1 MASPEDSTEPE
12 LGSGWSPFSR
22 RTFLRRGTVTAAA
35 VGMIA
40 TVPGLSGFLMGASA
54 EAPAVEAGTGEAEA
68 DAGELSQPL
77 LAHIK
82 DLRTGEIS
90 LLQGEREILIRNPGL
105 ARSLFAAAH
114 R

>member
-1 MASPEDSTEPE
+1 MTSSDDSSELP
-12 LGSGWSPFSR
+12 LGSGWRPFSR

-35 VGMIA
+35 VGVVT
-40 TVPGLSGFLMGASA
+40 TVPGLSGLLLGAGSD
-54 EAPAVEAGTGEAEA
+54 APAVDAGAGEAEA

-77 LAHIK
+77 LAQIR

-90 LLQGEREILIRNPGL
+90 LLQGEREIVIRNPGV
-105 ARSLFAAAH
+105 ARTLFAAAH